1 VAALVHQKELL
12 FGFMTVRE
20 HLLFHAFTRIQK
32 DCSREEIRN
41 RVDLVSEETP
51 HPKYLK
57 I

>member
-20 HLLFHAFTRIQK
+20 HLLFHAFTRMREQ
-32 DCSREEIRN
+32 CSTQQIYK

-51 HPKYLK
+51 
-57 I
+57 